1 MYKILII
8 EDEADIRDEL
18 SLLLSNEGYKTHA
31 PSHFGGITAELDSYK
46 PDLILLDV
54 GLPGRD
60 GFALCMDIR
69 KRTRTP
75 IIFVTSRDNSM
86 DELNALSLG
95 GDDYVTKPYNIP
107 VLLARI
113 KIILRRSAGEG
124 KEDGFEHKGLRL
136 DLSKGLLE
144 HDGKTCDVT
153 KNEIKILSCLMS
165 RPGEIVPRADLIEYL
180 WDNQVYIDDNTLSVN
195 VTRIRAKLA
204 ELGLADYI
212 TTKRAMGYKV

>member
-1 MYKILII
+1 MYKIMII
-8 EDEADIRDEL
+8 EDEVDIRDEL

-31 PSHFGGITAELDSYK
+31 PTQFGSIATELEGCK
-46 PDLILLDV
+46 PDLILLDI

-69 KRTRTP
+69 KKTKVP

-95 GDDYVTKPYNIP
+95 GDDYVTKSYNVP

-113 KIILRRSAGEG
+113 KIILRRRAGDG
-124 KEDGFEHKGLRL
+124 KEDGLEHNGLRL
-136 DLSKGLLE
+136 DLSRGLLE

-153 KNEIKILSCLMS
+153 KNEI
-165 RPGEIVPRADLIEYL
+165 
-180 WDNQVYIDDNTLSVN
+180 
-195 VTRIRAKLA
+195 
-204 ELGLADYI
+204 
-212 TTKRAMGYKV
+212 